1 MLLDQLHT
9 ITNRTCKCG
18 KQHRFSSRIIL
29 GEGTLSQ
36 LSSVVRSFDASHVFL
51 LSDQN
56 TEAAAGASV
65 RQILANDG
73 IAVSSYTFAKFPL
86 EPNEANV
93 GLAVMHYDS
102 RAQLIIAIGSGVIN
116 DIGKLLSKTAN
127 CPYVI
132 VATAPSMDGYASATS
147 SMTVDGL
154 KSSVPSKQA
163 DVILG
168 DLDILC
174 QAPMKM
180 MISGLG
186 DMLAKYVSIC
196 EWRLSAL
203 ITGEYFCP
211 EIAALVRAS
220 LKACTDH
227 AEGLLKRDKAA
238 VSAVMEGL
246 ILCGAAMQC
255 AGLSRPAS
263 GMEHYLSHVWDMRGE
278 EFGTAVETHGIQ
290 CAVGTLRTIRCYE
303 TILSLQ
309 PDQEKA
315 LSHAASFS
323 YDLWKQQL
331 RSLLGRS
338 AEAMIALEEKEQ
350 KYSPRLHKN
359 RLAIISSNW
368 DTIAAII
375 REELPSSSSLE
386 TLMKRLGCPTTLE
399 EIGQSENLFPLVF
412 QATRDIR
419 DKYVLSRLCWDLGIT
434 TDILQ

>member
-1 MLLDQLHT
+1 MLLNQLQS
-9 ITNRTCKCG
+9 ITSGTCVCG
-18 KQHRFSSRIIL
+18 NAHSFSSKIIL
-29 GEGTLSQ
+29 GEGVLSQ
-36 LSSVVRSFDASHVFL
+36 LPSLVRSFGASHVFL

-56 TEAAAGASV
+56 TEAAAGGAV
-65 RQILANDG
+65 RQLLAEEG
-73 IAVSSYTFAKFPL
+73 ISISSYTFSKNPL

-93 GLAVMHYDS
+93 GLAVMHYDPN
-102 RAQLIIAIGSGVIN
+102 AQLIIAVGSGVIN
-116 DIGKLLSKTAN
+116 DIGKFLSKTAN
-127 CPYVI
+127 RPYFI

-154 KSSVPSKQA
+154 KTSVPSKQA
-163 DVILG
+163 DVIIG
-168 DLDILC
+168 DVDVLC

-186 DMLAKYVSIC
+186 DMLAKFVSIC

-211 EIAALVRAS
+211 EIADLVRAS

-290 CAVGTLRTIRCYE
+290 CAVGTLLTIRCYE
-303 TILSLQ
+303 KLLTLQ

-315 LSHAASFS
+315 LQHAADFS
-323 YDLWKQQL
+323 YETWKTQL

-350 KYSPRLHKN
+350 KYSPALHSPRLDTI
-359 RLAIISSNW
+359 LSNW
-368 DTIAAII
+368 ETIVSII
-375 REELPSSSSLE
+375 REELPSAASLE
-386 TLMKRLGCPTTLE
+386 ALMKQLNCPTTLE
-399 EIGQSENLFPLVF
+399 EIGQSPQDFPLVF

-434 TDILQ
+434 SEIL